1 MKPEKLSMELRQGKG
16 EVLDNRR
23 TIIGLSFGSIAV
35 NGLIMLYQTGILKH
49 LPDLPLPLFDAEKVD
64 ASGQAYSILDMP
76 DGALAIGSYATTLIL
91 AAMGGKNRAKQQPWL
106 PLLMTAKVTFDVA
119 NSIKLSIDQW
129 TKDRAFCVWCLTSSA
144 MTFATAPLV
153 WSETRSAWKQLTSK

>member
-1 MKPEKLSMELRQGKG
+1 MKPEKLSAELRLGKG

-23 TIIGLSFGSIAV
+23 TIIGLSFGSILI

-49 LPDLPLPLFDAEKVD
+49 LPDLPLPFFDAEKVD
-64 ASGQAYSILDMP
+64 ASGQAYSILEMP

-91 AAMGGKNRAKQQPWL
+91 AAIGGKNRAKQQPWL
-106 PLLMTAKVTFDVA
+106 PMLLTAKVGFDVA
-119 NSIKLSIDQW
+119 NSTKLSVDQW
-129 TKDRAFCVWCLTSSA
+129 TKHKAFCIWCLISSV

-153 WSETRSAWKQLTSK
+153 WQETRSAWKELTSK